1 MKSSTSPSRSSYW
14 NEKMADRVLISCI
27 HVWSDAAE
35 VTARLEELGLE
46 VDIPRFEGQ
55 QLDEADL
62 VPIIDRYAGVLAGDD
77 ELNRRVLEAGSN
89 LRVISKWGVGVDAI
103 DLIAAEELGITV
115 LNTPGVFGEELADYA
130 MGYLHL
136 LARRQHEVNQM
147 VKGGVWHKVKGRSL
161 AGLTLG
167 VVGMGSSGRALARRA
182 VAASMHVLGYDPY
195 PVADAAGFEMV
206 SLERLLGDSD
216 VVSLHLPAAS
226 DTYHM
231 FDEKALGIMKDGA
244 WLINTSRGSLIDEAA
259 LLSALL
265 EGKIAAA
272 ALDVFER
279 EPVAPDNP
287 LLGLDNVVVGSHNG
301 SNTDEA
307 VARTTRVA
315 VENLVTGL
323 GLTES

>member
-1 MKSSTSPSRSSYW
+1 
-14 NEKMADRVLISCI
+14 MADRVLISCI

-35 VTARLEELGLE
+35 VSGWLEELGLE

-62 VPIIDRYAGVLAGDD
+62 LPIIDRYAGILAGDD
-77 ELNRRVLEAGSN
+77 DLNRRVLEAGSN

-103 DLIAAEELGITV
+103 DLVAAEELGITV

-147 VKGGVWHKVKGRSL
+147 VKRGVWHKVRGRSL
-161 AGLTLG
+161 AGLTIG
-167 VVGMGSSGRALARRA
+167 VVGMGSSGRALAKRA
-182 VAASMHVLGYDPY
+182 GAASMRVLGYDSY
-195 PVADAAGFEMV
+195 PIVDVAGFEMV
-206 SLERLLGDSD
+206 SLERLLADSD
-216 VVSLHLPAAS
+216 VVSLHLPAGS

-231 FDEKALGIMKDGA
+231 FDERALGMMKQGA
-244 WLINTSRGSLIDEAA
+244 WLINTSRGALVDESA
-259 LLSALL
+259 LLAALL
-265 EGKIAAA
+265 EGKLAAA
-272 ALDVFER
+272 ALDVFEQ

-287 LLGLDNVVVGSHNG
+287 LLGLDNVIAGSHNG
-301 SNTDEA
+301 SNTDQA

-315 VENLVTGL
+315 VQNLITGL
-323 GLTES
+323 GLA